1 MKKIVILALGVLALN
16 GLKAQQDPQYT
27 QWMYDK
33 LSFNPAF
40 AGFGCDDCFGA
51 GGHAITLLY
60 RDQWDGLNRDPKT
73 ALLNYNGN
81 FGNAFGPGNLGAGV
95 TFYSDNLGQERN
107 SMIRINAAYHI
118 PLSGGNIL
126 SAGIGLGQFSKTL
139 GNDWIAIDDPANDPL
154 IPNEES
160 TASAFDANL
169 GVYFTRPGEYYVG
182 LSSTHLSQAELEN
195 LSITVNRHYYFMGGY
210 NYDVT
215 PGYLTLRGNVLAKT
229 DLTEYIADINVN
241 ALFNDMIWAG
251 LTYRT
256 QDAVAPMAG
265 FKYSWD
271 AESETQITHYCF
283 RLGYSYDAT
292 TSALR
297 NYSAGSHEVFATL
310 CLNLEPIILRTKFSN
325 PRFL

>member
-1 MKKIVILALGVLALN
+1 MLALN

-33 LSFNPAF
+33 LSFNHTPGLRVMNALVPA
-40 AGFGCDDCFGA
+40 A
-51 GGHAITLLY
+51 TPSLLY
-60 RDQWDGLNRDPKT
+60 RDQWDGPNRDPKT

-81 FGNAFGPGNLGAGV
+81 FGNAFGSGNLGAGV

-107 SMIRINAAYHI
+107 SLIRINAAYHI

-182 LSSTHLSQAELEN
+182 LSATHLSHAELEN

-215 PGYLTLRGNVLAKT
+215 R
-229 DLTEYIADINVN
+229 
-241 ALFNDMIWAG
+241 
-251 LTYRT
+251 
-256 QDAVAPMAG
+256 
-265 FKYSWD
+265 
-271 AESETQITHYCF
+271 
-283 RLGYSYDAT
+283 AT
-292 TSALR
+292 
-297 NYSAGSHEVFATL
+297 
-310 CLNLEPIILRTKFSN
+310 
-325 PRFL
+325 